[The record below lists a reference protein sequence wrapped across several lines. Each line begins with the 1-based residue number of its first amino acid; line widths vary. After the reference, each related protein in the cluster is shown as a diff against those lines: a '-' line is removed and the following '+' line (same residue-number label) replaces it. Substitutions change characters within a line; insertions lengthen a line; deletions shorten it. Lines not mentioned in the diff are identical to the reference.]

1 MLFNRTGVRKLLRW
15 SGTPSRSSE
24 NLSHVYRHIPSRI
37 IQVQWSYLTIASGLD
52 SSLGIRLCEWLL
64 LVVATAIRV
73 SAEQV
78 QQLLLLQVAVAF
90 YQQQLEV
97 LHFRSTWLAL
107 YLFLALLTLLHR
119 SVKFCNVQNF
129 QCLASTIRSDIL
141 SPFVHVFLG

>member
-37 IQVQWSYLTIASGLD
+37 IRVQWSYLMIALD
-52 SSLGIRLCEWLL
+52 SSLGIRLCERLL